1 MISCVSRT
9 SSILHLLTLVF
20 DLVTGQESRVKREDD
35 EVYGGKS
42 LLEKIKKQIE
52 EQRRQVEKRSF
63 DGGSESQSAAETI
76 LGLIIIGVVKW
87 TCYYICCFGC
97 RGKQRTF
104 GLAESLLI
112 RLWSPGSV

>member
-52 EQRRQVEKRSF
+52 ESNRGIF